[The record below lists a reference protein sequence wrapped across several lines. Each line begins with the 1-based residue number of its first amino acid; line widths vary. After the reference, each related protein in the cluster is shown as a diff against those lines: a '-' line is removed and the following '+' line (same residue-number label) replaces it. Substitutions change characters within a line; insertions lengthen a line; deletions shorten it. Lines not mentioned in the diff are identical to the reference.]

1 MSNIHL
7 QTSFL
12 PEGTHTHTSILKK
25 TKIFCMQNRKVPPSL
40 LPPAAQGGENHFL
53 LQRWKRGFLENV
65 MSCCQHLLFPR
76 WGRNSDMQP
85 GPKATTREDQSLS
98 SCQILNR
105 VVNLFI
111 LNKSP
116 WHIIRHGFTFVTLY
130 CGKLCS
136 FSFSVLQIA
145 FLKAFKRTW
154 ERKDQLIISEIL
166 LRAQSCKLLL
176 N

>member
-1 MSNIHL
+1 MLFTFSSCTICTTYINLRYQSTLQFDSRQNMSNIHL

-25 TKIFCMQNRKVPPSL
+25 TKIFCTQNRKVPPSL

-105 VVNLFI
+105 VVNFI
-111 LNKSP
+111 
-116 WHIIRHGFTFVTLY
+116 Y
-130 CGKLCS
+130 
-136 FSFSVLQIA
+136 
-145 FLKAFKRTW
+145 FK
-154 ERKDQLIISEIL
+154 
-166 LRAQSCKLLL
+166 
-176 N
+176 